1 MKVNFKKPKNKKSF
15 RKKQKLDVDAL
26 EAEAVSAG
34 LGAADLGSRN
44 GAHRQGVRE
53 EKERLEAER
62 RDNIYKVAYAKADEA
77 SKSLQLLEQK
87 VLSVKA
93 DQEYNE
99 FNVISADDEE
109 EDLYMS
115 LERARKSALRTNDEK
130 EEKASGGPE
139 AIAFLATTST
149 GRSQI
154 QNAADDDRNR
164 IPSSSEDHSGEKKT
178 KNTLILLQRTI
189 RRRRAFQMEFFAVG
203 KGLSGALKLLKER
216 GSLEVKHDTDAV
228 RMTDELGRPMTQKE
242 AYNRL
247 SHAFHRK
254 GPGKRKQ
261 EKRRKQ
267 FEKEQKLKQMSSSDT
282 PLQSMETVREA
293 QAQLRKPY
301 LVLSGHV
308 HPGQTSDPASGF
320 ATVEQF

>member
-1 MKVNFKKPKNKKSF
+1 ME
-15 RKKQKLDVDAL
+15 L
-26 EAEAVSAG
+26 
-34 LGAADLGSRN
+34 
-44 GAHRQGVRE
+44 
-53 EKERLEAER
+53 
-62 RDNIYKVAYAKADEA
+62 
-77 SKSLQLLEQK
+77 
-87 VLSVKA
+87 
-93 DQEYNE
+93 
-99 FNVISADDEE
+99 
-109 EDLYMS
+109 
-115 LERARKSALRTNDEK
+115 
-130 EEKASGGPE
+130 
-139 AIAFLATTST
+139 IA
-149 GRSQI
+149 
-154 QNAADDDRNR
+154 
-164 IPSSSEDHSGEKKT
+164 KT

-261 EKRRKQ
+261 EKCRKQ

-320 ATVEQF
+320 ATVEQFDLPRGLPLIPGERRRKSDPESSGKQKSVTLELQALLFLVLMNLVSPIRTVNKFNFRDLKKFRENFQVLLLIV